1 MGQLNHIFNRPRV
14 NFGMNNLFVIL
25 EIKSFGEK
33 TLIITIKALV
43 SLLTF
48 SSPEV
53 LVTPKQSSKF
63 VTTIFNIHSAYRN
76 ISDAL
81 GRLRS
86 DEKYVSIYLKPH
98 INILLSCY
106 HVFLSEYNIFDL
118 IPQSTSAQFI
128 SMTSYVELRNVL
140 DSVKSSTNISE
151 LSPIH
156 RN

>member
-1 MGQLNHIFNRPRV
+1 MTFCTFPQQNLLKDYDFWQFCMYVCMSRVCGKLPNRSKIAPGALWKRGFFLKLFQKIDFFKLN
-14 NFGMNNLFVIL
+14 NFF
-25 EIKSFGEK
+25 K
-33 TLIITIKALV
+33 T
-43 SLLTF
+43 SESTF
-48 SSPEV
+48 PV
-53 LVTPKQSSKF
+53 K
-63 VTTIFNIHSAYRN
+63 N
-76 ISDAL
+76 AL